1 MSKPLRVRRAHL
13 QDLPDIVAML
23 ADDPLGARRE
33 RYEEPLPDSY
43 LKAFEAI
50 AQDPNN
56 ELAVVEGDD
65 GRAIAVMQ
73 MTFTPYI
80 THQGGWRATIEGV
93 RVKGALRGTGV
104 GREFF
109 KWAIARARDRGCH
122 VVQLTTDKHRPEAK
136 AFYEQLGFVA
146 SHEGMKL
153 SLLAKAQVSDRADR

>member
-1 MSKPLRVRRAHL
+1 MSQPLRVRRAQV

-33 RYEEPLPDSY
+33 RCEEPLPDSY
-43 LKAFEAI
+43 LNAFEAI

-93 RVKGALRGTGV
+93 RVNGDLRGTGI

-109 KWAIARARDRGCH
+109 KWAIARAIDRGCH
-122 VVQLTTDKHRPEAK
+122 VVQLTTDKHRSDAK

-153 SLLAKAQVSDRADR
+153 SLPSSPG